1 MERKKFIAQVVV
13 AMVLYIIISLIL
25 EGDIST
31 EILLKESRDGLI
43 FGLVYGVIIYFWD
56 RRKKDKTY

>member
-13 AMVLYIIISLIL
+13 AMVLYVIISLIL

-31 EILLKESRDGLI
+31 EILLKESGDGLI

-56 RRKKDKTY
+56 RRKKDKTS

>member
-1 MERKKFIAQVVV
+1 MERKKFIGQVVV
-13 AMVLYIIISLIL
+13 AMFLYVIISLIL
-25 EGDIST
+25 EGDISS

-56 RRKKDKTY
+56 RRKKDKTS

>member
-1 MERKKFIAQVVV
+1 MERKKFIGQVVV
-13 AMVLYIIISLIL
+13 AMFLYVIISLIL

-31 EILLKESRDGLI
+31 EILLKEFRDGLI

-56 RRKKDKTY
+56 RRKKDKTS

>member
-13 AMVLYIIISLIL
+13 AMFLYVIISLIL
-25 EGDIST
+25 EGDISS
-31 EILLKESRDGLI
+31 EILLKEFRDGLI

-56 RRKKDKTY
+56 RRKKDKTS

>member
-1 MERKKFIAQVVV
+1 MERKKFIGQVVV
-13 AMVLYIIISLIL
+13 AMFLYVIISLIL

-31 EILLKESRDGLI
+31 EILIKEFRDGLI

-56 RRKKDKTY
+56 RRKKDKTS